1 MSVKQITRQWRINA
15 QRLGDRACVHDI
27 GAQQM
32 YTWTNMVELVEQF
45 REQLRDAK
53 LTPGHRLALL
63 EDASA
68 RWIAMVWA
76 CWEEG
81 VCWSPFPT
89 SVPSQRKSTQ
99 LNFGD
104 FHAQWNG
111 KEIAPLH
118 MHAPLGCVDAAY
130 LIFTSGTTGT
140 PKGVVGGWAGL
151 QNLWAAQCDIFELT
165 EHSTSVWMLSPSFDA
180 SISDVGVALFA
191 GAQLVVVPQKHWLR
205 YNRWKEDM
213 ERYNITHL
221 DAPPSLLALW
231 ENKPLPHSLKV
242 VIAGGE
248 PTPPS
253 LLQAWSQQVRWVN
266 VYGPTETTVC
276 SSAEVR
282 SVVNLNDGQP
292 TLGQPLNGV
301 TYKVVHPEHPNSS
314 EGELWIGGDCVALE
328 YWRNPQLSAEKFIA
342 DGIRW
347 FKSGDWVRKIDDN
360 WIYCGRLDRQLKRN
374 GQLINLD
381 EVEHVLSQH
390 AGVGQVVVVLKN
402 NILYAAHCSE
412 CSADEL
418 NTFAQQNLPAWGVP
432 RFVKK
437 HHWPLTP
444 HNKIDRK
451 QLESE
456 L

>member
-1 MSVKQITRQWRINA
+1 MSVKDITRQWRMNA
-15 QRLGDRACVHDI
+15 ERLADRACVHEI
-27 GAQQM
+27 GTQKT
-32 YTWTNMVELVEQF
+32 YTWNHMLQLVEQF
-45 REQLRDAK
+45 RAQLKDAC
-53 LTPGHRLALL
+53 LSAGHRLALR

-81 VCWSPFPT
+81 VCWSPFPA
-89 SVPSQRKSTQ
+89 SVPSQRTHTQ
-99 LNFGD
+99 LEFGQ
-104 FHAQWNG
+104 FHAQWDG
-111 KEIAPLH
+111 TQIAPLD
-118 MHAPLGCVDAAY
+118 MDAPLSSLDAAY

-140 PKGVVGGWAGL
+140 PKGVVVGWMGL
-151 QNLWAAQCDIFELT
+151 ENLWAEQCRIFQLSNI
-165 EHSTSVWMLSPSFDA
+165 STSVWMLSPSFDA
-180 SISDVGVALFA
+180 SISDVGVALFS

-213 ERYNITHL
+213 EHYRITHL

-231 ENKPLPHSLKV
+231 ENKPLPQHLEV

-253 LLQAWSQQVRWVN
+253 LLQAWSKHVRWVN

-282 SVVNLNDGQP
+282 DVVDLKDGLP
-292 TLGQPLNGV
+292 TLGQPLNGIV
-301 TYKVVHPEHPNSS
+301 YKVVHPDTINSD

-328 YWRNPQLSAEKFIA
+328 YWRNSQLTEEKFVS
-342 DGIRW
+342 DGVRW
-347 FKSGDWVRKIDDN
+347 FKSGDWVRKIQDN
-360 WIYCGRLDRQLKRN
+360 WMYCGRLDRQVKRN

-381 EVEHVLSQH
+381 EVEHVLSQYS
-390 AGVGQVVVVLKN
+390 GVGQVVVVVKN
-402 NILYAAHCSE
+402 NMLYAAHCSQ
-412 CSADEL
+412 CSTEEL
-418 NTFAQQNLPAWGVP
+418 TTFAQHTLPSWGVP
-432 RFVKK
+432 RFIAI
-437 HHWPLTP
+437 HQWPLTP

-451 QLESE
+451 QLENR